1 MRSECHS
8 HSMGTLHAFL
18 LEREK
23 INGYKQ
29 LSFLEA
35 SPTSK
40 ACSHVPNSNHTTKET
55 EMSIFSVA
63 MEGVLTKGRFS
74 LESMI

>member
-8 HSMGTLHAFL
+8 MGTLQAFL

-23 INGYKQ
+23 MNGYKQ

-35 SPTSK
+35 SLNNK
-40 ACSHVPNSNHTTKET
+40 ACSHVPNSNLTLQRRLQLV
-55 EMSIFSVA
+55 FS
-63 MEGVLTKGRFS
+63 ERL
-74 LESMI
+74 